1 MANVFSA
8 LNKLKNNIFGG
19 PGNTGFTKPPA
30 SRVQDID
37 LQPSPTGLLE
47 DDPLYIDDIV
57 SKGEM
62 EKTQALTLLLQ
73 LELKGAVVQLSGKQF
88 ARA

>member
-1 MANVFSA
+1 VGSGDQILDHIKNQLFSPKDSIQQKMKLHLTKEEHA
-8 LNKLKNNIFGG
+8 L
-19 PGNTGFTKPPA
+19 
-30 SRVQDID
+30 ID
-37 LQPSPTGLLE
+37 LLE

-62 EKTQALTLLLQ
+62 EITQALTLLLE